1 VGFIASKR
9 LPFPTL
15 AAVGAGAV
23 ELIVPVGLFFRRTE
37 SWAAFFLTAYCLL
50 TAVLFHDYRAA
61 VGGARAA
68 QKMNFFK
75 NLALVGALL
84 TIAAHPRRDA

>member
-1 VGFIASKR
+1 MGFIASKR

-68 QKMNFFK
+68 QEMNFFK
-75 NLALVGALL
+75 NLALAGALL
-84 TIAAHPRRDA
+84 IIAAHPRRDA